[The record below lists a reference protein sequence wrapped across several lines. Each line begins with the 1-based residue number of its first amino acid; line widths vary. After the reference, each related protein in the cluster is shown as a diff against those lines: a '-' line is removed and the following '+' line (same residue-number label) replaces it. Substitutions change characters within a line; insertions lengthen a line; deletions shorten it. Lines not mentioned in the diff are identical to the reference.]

1 MSNPLLSRQIRKYTE
16 SLPSEYIEK
25 LQVFFSAIEDAYES
39 FENDR
44 SLMERSLEIS
54 SMELSDMN
62 KRLTDQNREKTEI
75 LSTLIH
81 AIEALELAQKTKE
94 KYVDITPSELP
105 KYFDTLIG
113 EYMSSQK
120 TIEQNLQ
127 YQDTIL
133 NSLNECICVISSS
146 GNIISM
152 NAP

>member
-1 MSNPLLSRQIRKYTE
+1 MSNPLLSRQIRKYTRNI
-16 SLPSEYIEK
+16 SSEYIEK

-54 SMELSDMN
+54 SMELSNMN
-62 KRLTDQNREKTEI
+62 KQLTDQNREKTEI

-81 AIEALELAQKTKE
+81 AIEALELAQKKKE
-94 KYVDITPSELP
+94 KYGDITPSELP
-105 KYFDTLIG
+105 KYFYSLID
-113 EYMSSQK
+113 EYVSSQK
-120 TIEQNLQ
+120 IIVQNLQ

-133 NSLNECICVISSS
+133 NSLNECICVINSS

-152 NAP
+152 NTP